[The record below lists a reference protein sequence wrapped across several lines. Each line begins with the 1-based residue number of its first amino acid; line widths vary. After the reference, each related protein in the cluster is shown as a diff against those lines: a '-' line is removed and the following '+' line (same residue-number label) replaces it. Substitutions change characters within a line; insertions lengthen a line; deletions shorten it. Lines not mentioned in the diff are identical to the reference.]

1 MMVVNFVFVIVKL
14 GGKVGLLDVDI
25 YGFLVLLMFGKIKVK
40 LVVCDNK
47 WMQLIE
53 VYGIVMYLIGYL
65 VDEVDVVIWCGLMV
79 FKVLVQLFNE
89 IEWLDLDYLVI
100 DMLLGMGDI

>member
-1 MMVVNFVFVIVKL
+1 MLEICVSVVVKGVKNIIVVMLGKGGVGKFMMVVNFVFVIVKL

-47 WMQLIE
+47 WM
-53 VYGIVMYLIGYL
+53 
-65 VDEVDVVIWCGLMV
+65 
-79 FKVLVQLFNE
+79 
-89 IEWLDLDYLVI
+89 
-100 DMLLGMGDI
+100 